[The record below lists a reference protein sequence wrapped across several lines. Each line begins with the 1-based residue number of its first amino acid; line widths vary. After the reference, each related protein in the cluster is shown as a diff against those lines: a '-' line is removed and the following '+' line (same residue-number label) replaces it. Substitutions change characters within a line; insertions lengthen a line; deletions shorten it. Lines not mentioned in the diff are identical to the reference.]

1 MMQRKASEEV
11 TINREQ
17 EYILSLFEKIDKASS
32 AMSRFENISLKA
44 LKESGYAMKSTGFN
58 LVSVTSPS
66 LTRLEATYNGLSNK
80 ECSMFVSSLV
90 NFNQSHSA
98 RVNNIPISTKSD
110 LRTIT
115 RECSADSNEVV
126 IVRENNIFGVVLNTS
141 LDGINNPL
149 TGQNINGC
157 PLGVCSS
164 VATFTPPAVT
174 PVTVNVN
181 KPTVTVATGN
191 ITPPVFTPGPFMNQ
205 PITVPPISTPG
216 PTTTPTIPTVPEIP
230 TNPGIPINP
239 ITPITV
245 TEPSP
250 GTVGSTATN
259 MIATGSATYPASS
272 NSQAFD
278 FFAPIDFATKDYP
291 VMIMI
296 HGGGWYMGSNE
307 DNLVINQHMAA
318 RGYKVFAPTYN
329 LTKQFPTQM
338 NDISAFTTWLNNNKS
353 NFGIVNAPISIGGAS
368 AGAHLA
374 LFESTKGT
382 IPFKCV
388 FDIAGPVDVDKMKS
402 DLATV
407 NYTDYPAQKQVM
419 ADLTNPM

>member
-1 MMQRKASEEV
+1 M
-11 TINREQ
+11 NRF
-17 EYILSLFEKIDKASS
+17 Y
-32 AMSRFENISLKA
+32 
-44 LKESGYAMKSTGFN
+44 
-58 LVSVTSPS
+58 
-66 LTRLEATYNGLSNK
+66 LT
-80 ECSMFVSSLV
+80 
-90 NFNQSHSA
+90 
-98 RVNNIPISTKSD
+98 
-110 LRTIT
+110 
-115 RECSADSNEVV
+115 
-126 IVRENNIFGVVLNTS
+126 VVLNTS

-230 TNPGIPINP
+230 TNPGTPINP

-419 ADLTNPM
+419 ADLIDNILNTVAPTLVQQQQGSVKGTIHAQHIFALHNENDMLIPFIQTQRLASTYGSQVTIIKLPFNSDTFEGGHNLGGSIHKFGIPTFDTHLANYCK